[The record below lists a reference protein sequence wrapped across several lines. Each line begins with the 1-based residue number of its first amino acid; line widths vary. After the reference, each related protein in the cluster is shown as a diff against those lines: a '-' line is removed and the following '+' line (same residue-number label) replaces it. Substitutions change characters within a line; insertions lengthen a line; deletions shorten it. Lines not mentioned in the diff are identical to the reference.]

1 MSPSPSLDEEESY
14 FSGEQS
20 VQIHIVEDIL
30 IVGDILRG
38 KLDFQLLTSC
48 LVPLEMTPQFEKPEK
63 MSLKAC
69 SLEESSMITKI
80 RTQSFNR
87 HRLGQ
92 PLSLNH
98 LRQQCKLAKEDF
110 GN

>member
-48 LVPLEMTPQFEKPEK
+48 LVPLEMTP
-63 MSLKAC
+63 
-69 SLEESSMITKI
+69 
-80 RTQSFNR
+80 
-87 HRLGQ
+87 
-92 PLSLNH
+92 
-98 LRQQCKLAKEDF
+98 
-110 GN
+110 